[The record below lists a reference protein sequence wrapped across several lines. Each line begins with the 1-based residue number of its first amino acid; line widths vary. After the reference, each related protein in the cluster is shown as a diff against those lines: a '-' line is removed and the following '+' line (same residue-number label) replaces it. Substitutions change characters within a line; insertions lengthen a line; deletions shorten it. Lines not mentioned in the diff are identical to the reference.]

1 MGKGQHA
8 PEHQAI
14 RGDEETAPRYAKIC
28 QILRDRIGDGTYAL
42 GAPIPTEAELCTE
55 FGASRFTVREALRRL
70 VESGMV
76 ERRKGSGSFVRAST
90 PPSTFVQSM
99 RSLSELFQY
108 AVETSLDV
116 LTTRLVRIDSRI
128 AEALEAAPRS
138 RWLRVLGVRRVPE
151 TGEPI
156 CYTAI
161 YVDRK
166 FAPLLDDVGTLRT
179 PIYAAI
185 EERSGETILEARQ
198 EIRAERMRPGVAA
211 ALAHKRGSWALVVTR
226 RYLGREGQTMLCSM
240 SWHPADRFR
249 YTMRIKREEF

>member
-1 MGKGQHA
+1 MGKRRDA
-8 PEHQAI
+8 PESQAI
-14 RGDEETAPRYAKIC
+14 TGEEETAPRYAKIC
-28 QILRDRIGDGTYAL
+28 QILRDRISDGTYAI
-42 GAPIPTEAELCTE
+42 GAPIPTEAELCAE

-76 ERRKGSGSFVRAST
+76 ERRKGSGSFVRASA

-108 AVETSLDV
+108 AAETTLEV
-116 LTTRLVRIDSRI
+116 LSTRLVRIDSRI

-138 RWLRVLGVRRVPE
+138 RWLRVLGVRRVPA

-161 YVDRK
+161 YVDQR
-166 FAPLLDDVGTLRT
+166 FASLLDDVGTLRT

-185 EERSGETILEARQ
+185 EGRSGETILEARQ
-198 EIRAERMRPGVAA
+198 EIRAERMSPSIAA
-211 ALAHKRGSWALVVTR
+211 ALAQKRRSWALLVTR
-226 RYLGREGQTMLCSM
+226 RYLGREGRTMLCSM
-240 SWHPADRFR
+240 SWHPADRFC
-249 YTMRIKREEF
+249 YTMRIKREES